1 MSTVELDDIAA
12 RLADGHLPTAAD
24 AEALA
29 STYDIVSLGIVADDL
44 RRARHGTRT
53 TFLRV
58 AQVSAAA
65 VRNGDLAASPPSARE
80 VRLEGPF
87 VDIERARE
95 AVRAVAAAA
104 ASIAITGFS
113 LADLEQAASGDVS
126 LVRRWIDELRDAGL
140 HLIDEAPV
148 DLLGQPAAL
157 VAAAAGAGVPV
168 ARITVH
174 SAPAAGPLTLIRR
187 VAALQAE
194 TDAVRVFAPI
204 PRQAGAEPTTGYQD
218 VKAVALARMLL
229 TGVPH
234 IQADWTLHGPKLAQ
248 VALTF
253 GADDMDNVS
262 ARDEVAAGR
271 RRTPLEEIRR
281 NIRAAGFEAVERDS
295 RFGIVG

>member
-12 RLADGHLPTAAD
+12 RLADGYVPTDAD
-24 AEALA
+24 AEVLA

-58 AQVSAAA
+58 ATLSTAA
-65 VRNGDLAASPPSARE
+65 VREGAVAWPPSARE

-87 VDIERARE
+87 VDIEQARE
-95 AVRAVAAAA
+95 AVRAVAAAGGATTIA
-104 ASIAITGFS
+104 AFS
-113 LADLEQAASGDVS
+113 LADLERAASGDV
-126 LVRRWIDELRDAGL
+126 LQVRRWIDALRDAGL
-140 HLIDEAPV
+140 HLIDQAPV
-148 DLLGQPAAL
+148 DVLGQPSAL
-157 VAAAAGAGVPV
+157 LAAAAGAGVPIGRV
-168 ARITVH
+168 TVH
-174 SAPAAGPLTLIRR
+174 AAPAEGPLPLIRR
-187 VAALQAE
+187 VAALQSE
-194 TDAVRVFAPI
+194 TGAVRVFAPI
-204 PRQAGAEPTTGYQD
+204 PRQPGVEPTTGYQD

-229 TGVPH
+229 PDVPH

-253 GADDMDNVS
+253 GADDMDNIS
-262 ARDEVAAGR
+262 ARDEVAEGR
-271 RRTPLEEIRR
+271 RRAPLEEIRR